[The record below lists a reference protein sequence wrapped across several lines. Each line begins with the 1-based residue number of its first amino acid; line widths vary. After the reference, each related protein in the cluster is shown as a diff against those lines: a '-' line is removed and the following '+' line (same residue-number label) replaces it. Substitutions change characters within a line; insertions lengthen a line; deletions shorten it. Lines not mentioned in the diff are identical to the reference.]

1 VTHCLV
7 VGGTRGIGREVVRF
21 FSESGSQVSVLGK
34 GVAPP
39 TDTQLAGV
47 QYWQTDLTD
56 SQRTAEALRGVL
68 DRGRLQN
75 IVFLQR
81 YRGEPEDSWEG
92 EIETSLGASKR
103 IIEAVSGTLE
113 PHASIVFTSSVASGF
128 VVHNQPLSYHM
139 GKAGIEQFIR
149 YYAVALG
156 PQGTR
161 VNGVSP
167 ATTLK
172 EESKEVYLNNPSL
185 YELYKKMIP
194 LRRMGTAR
202 EIAQVIGFLCSPQAS
217 FVTGQTIVVDGGLTL
232 QFQESLVRGISEL

>member
-1 VTHCLV
+1 MTHCLV

-21 FSESGSQVSVLGK
+21 FSELGSQVSVLGR
-34 GVAPP
+34 GAPP
-39 TDTQLAGV
+39 PADTQLAGV
-47 QYWQTDLTD
+47 QHWKADLTD
-56 SQRTAEALRGVL
+56 AHSTAEALRGVM
-68 DRGRLQN
+68 DRGNLHN
-75 IVFLQR
+75 VVFLQR
-81 YRGEPEDSWEG
+81 YRGEPEDSWKG

-103 IIEAVSGTLE
+103 IIEAVSGAIE
-113 PHASIVFTSSVASGF
+113 PPASIVFTSSVASGL

-139 GKAGIEQFIR
+139 GKAGIEQLIR

-156 PQGTR
+156 PLGIR

-172 EESKEVYLNNPSL
+172 EESREVYLNNPSL
-185 YELYKKMIP
+185 YAVYEKMIP

-217 FVTGQTIVVDGGLTL
+217 FVTGQTLVVDGGLTL
-232 QFQESLVRGISEL
+232 QFQESLVRGMLEF

>member
-1 VTHCLV
+1 MTHCLV

-21 FSESGSQVSVLGK
+21 FSEAGSQVSVLGR
-34 GVAPP
+34 GAPSP
-39 TDTQLAGV
+39 ADTQMAGV
-47 QYWQTDLTD
+47 QYWKADLTD
-56 SQRTAEALRGVL
+56 ANSTAEALRGVM
-68 DRGRLQN
+68 DRGKLQN
-75 IVFLQR
+75 VVFLQR
-81 YRGEPEDSWEG
+81 YRGEPEDSWTG

-103 IIEAVSGTLE
+103 IIEAVSGALG
-113 PHASIVFTSSVASGF
+113 PSASIVFTSSVASGL

-139 GKAGIEQFIR
+139 GKAGIEQLIR

-156 PQGTR
+156 PQGIR

-172 EESKEVYLNNPSL
+172 EESREVYLSNPSL
-185 YELYKKMIP
+185 YAVYQKMIP

-202 EIAQVIGFLCSPQAS
+202 EIAQVIGFLCSSQAS

-232 QFQESLVRGISEL
+232 QFQESLARGLLDL